1 MKYLKDFL
9 ENNKD
14 SEVFSILSCSKAE
27 LEILELLTRKYL
39 AGISQ
44 VGCFELLSQI
54 YDTKELSFLEG
65 LNDVKNLIELGYIS
79 ASYAFFKEHSKLSKL
94 GLLQAD
100 LSLCDA
106 FLHILEAGAQP
117 LSNPKEPYNDHLEYL
132 KDQFLRVEL
141 YTRRANTSDKSKA
154 SEQIKALE
162 KIIASRLKLSKIA
175 LPCEQILKENAFEA
189 KEQIVFFALLKEEY
203 EQSESGSLRDLGALL
218 ALISKDDMERMKNRS
233 MLEDG
238 SRLIESGVVEYDEVL
253 TPFGALSRT
262 FFISEDTLS
271 EIMHPKS
278 AKTAKKIKLENIVKN
293 SEIFELITPS
303 SDLSDVVLNEQTRAL
318 LENILRQ
325 LDKNVQARLASWG
338 MKPRKNIDA
347 KVIFYGPPGTGK
359 TMSAYC
365 LAKSLKKQVLSFDCS
380 KILSKY
386 VGESEQNVRK
396 IFDSYREICAKTKSE
411 PVLLLNEAD
420 QFLSSRLEN
429 GSSGSEQMHNQMQ
442 NIFLEQIEKFQ
453 GVLIATTNFM
463 QSFDKAFSR
472 RFEYKIEF
480 KKPQLKERIQIW
492 QKVLPKNAE
501 FEESFDINTIA
512 KYELSGASI
521 VLVMKNVALKTAI
534 SDDGVFRTSAF
545 IDEIKRELKSSFEE
559 DKKVGLLK

>member
-1 MKYLKDFL
+1 M
-9 ENNKD
+9 
-14 SEVFSILSCSKAE
+14 SCSKAE

-54 YDTKELSFLEG
+54 YDTKELLFLEG

-262 FFISEDTLS
+262 FFISEDTLG

-463 QSFDKAFSR
+463 QNFDKAFSR

-501 FEESFDINTIA
+501 FEENFDINTIA

>member
-1 MKYLKDFL
+1 M
-9 ENNKD
+9 
-14 SEVFSILSCSKAE
+14 SCSKAE

-54 YDTKELSFLEG
+54 YDTKELLFLEG

-262 FFISEDTLS
+262 FFISEDTLG

-501 FEESFDINTIA
+501 FEENFDINTIA

>member
-1 MKYLKDFL
+1 M
-9 ENNKD
+9 
-14 SEVFSILSCSKAE
+14 SCSKAE

-262 FFISEDTLS
+262 FFISEDTLG

-429 GSSGSEQMHNQMQ
+429 SSSGSEQMHNQMQ

-453 GVLIATTNFM
+453 GVLIATTNFI

>member
-1 MKYLKDFL
+1 M
-9 ENNKD
+9 
-14 SEVFSILSCSKAE
+14 SCSKAE

-141 YTRRANTSDKSKA
+141 YARRANTSDKSKA

-262 FFISEDTLS
+262 FFISEDTLG

>member
-1 MKYLKDFL
+1 M
-9 ENNKD
+9 
-14 SEVFSILSCSKAE
+14 SCSKAE

-141 YTRRANTSDKSKA
+141 YARRANTSDKSKA

-175 LPCEQILKENAFEA
+175 LPCEQILKENAFDT
-189 KEQIVFFALLKEEY
+189 KERIVFFALLKEEY
-203 EQSESGSLRDLGALL
+203 EQSESGSLRDIGALL

-262 FFISEDTLS
+262 FFISEDTLG

-492 QKVLPKNAE
+492 QKVLPKNAK
-501 FEESFDINTIA
+501 FEEGFDINTIA

>member
-1 MKYLKDFL
+1 M
-9 ENNKD
+9 
-14 SEVFSILSCSKAE
+14 SCSKAE

-54 YDTKELSFLEG
+54 YDTKELLFLEG

-79 ASYAFFKEHSKLSKL
+79 ASYAFFKEHSKLNKL

-262 FFISEDTLS
+262 FFISEDTLG

-501 FEESFDINTIA
+501 FEESFDINAIA

>member
-1 MKYLKDFL
+1 M
-9 ENNKD
+9 
-14 SEVFSILSCSKAE
+14 SCSKAE

-262 FFISEDTLS
+262 FFISEDTLG

-480 KKPQLKERIQIW
+480 KKPQLNERIQIW

>member
-1 MKYLKDFL
+1 M
-9 ENNKD
+9 
-14 SEVFSILSCSKAE
+14 
-27 LEILELLTRKYL
+27 RKYL

-65 LNDVKNLIELGYIS
+65 LNDIKNLIELGYIS

-262 FFISEDTLS
+262 FFISEDTLG

-501 FEESFDINTIA
+501 FEENFDINTIA

>member
-1 MKYLKDFL
+1 M
-9 ENNKD
+9 
-14 SEVFSILSCSKAE
+14 SCSKAE

-262 FFISEDTLS
+262 FFISEDTLG

-492 QKVLPKNAE
+492 QKVLPKNAK
-501 FEESFDINTIA
+501 FEEGFDINTIA

>member
-1 MKYLKDFL
+1 M
-9 ENNKD
+9 
-14 SEVFSILSCSKAE
+14 SCSKAE

-262 FFISEDTLS
+262 FFISEDTLG

-396 IFDSYREICAKTKSE
+396 IFDSYREICTKSKSE

-501 FEESFDINTIA
+501 FEENFDINTIA

>member
-1 MKYLKDFL
+1 M
-9 ENNKD
+9 
-14 SEVFSILSCSKAE
+14 
-27 LEILELLTRKYL
+27 
-39 AGISQ
+39 
-44 VGCFELLSQI
+44 
-54 YDTKELSFLEG
+54 
-65 LNDVKNLIELGYIS
+65 
-79 ASYAFFKEHSKLSKL
+79 
-94 GLLQAD
+94 
-100 LSLCDA
+100 
-106 FLHILEAGAQP
+106 
-117 LSNPKEPYNDHLEYL
+117 
-132 KDQFLRVEL
+132 
-141 YTRRANTSDKSKA
+141 
-154 SEQIKALE
+154 
-162 KIIASRLKLSKIA
+162 
-175 LPCEQILKENAFEA
+175 
-189 KEQIVFFALLKEEY
+189 
-203 EQSESGSLRDLGALL
+203 RDLGALL

-262 FFISEDTLS
+262 FFISEDTLG

-396 IFDSYREICAKTKSE
+396 IFDSYC
-411 PVLLLNEAD
+411 
-420 QFLSSRLEN
+420 
-429 GSSGSEQMHNQMQ
+429 
-442 NIFLEQIEKFQ
+442 
-453 GVLIATTNFM
+453 
-463 QSFDKAFSR
+463 
-472 RFEYKIEF
+472 
-480 KKPQLKERIQIW
+480 
-492 QKVLPKNAE
+492 
-501 FEESFDINTIA
+501 
-512 KYELSGASI
+512 
-521 VLVMKNVALKTAI
+521 
-534 SDDGVFRTSAF
+534 
-545 IDEIKRELKSSFEE
+545 
-559 DKKVGLLK
+559 

>member
-1 MKYLKDFL
+1 M
-9 ENNKD
+9 
-14 SEVFSILSCSKAE
+14 SCSKAE
-27 LEILELLTRKYL
+27 LEILEHLTRKYL

-262 FFISEDTLS
+262 FFISEDTLG

>member
-1 MKYLKDFL
+1 M
-9 ENNKD
+9 
-14 SEVFSILSCSKAE
+14 SCSKAE
-27 LEILELLTRKYL
+27 LEILEHLTRKYL

-262 FFISEDTLS
+262 FFISEDTLG

-501 FEESFDINTIA
+501 FEENFDINTIA

>member
-1 MKYLKDFL
+1 M
-9 ENNKD
+9 
-14 SEVFSILSCSKAE
+14 SCSKAE

-175 LPCEQILKENAFEA
+175 LPCEQILKENIFDA

-238 SRLIESGVVEYDEVL
+238 SRLIESGVVDYDEVL

-262 FFISEDTLS
+262 FFISEDTLG

-501 FEESFDINTIA
+501 FEENFDINTIA

>member
-1 MKYLKDFL
+1 M
-9 ENNKD
+9 
-14 SEVFSILSCSKAE
+14 SCSKAE

-175 LPCEQILKENAFEA
+175 LPCEQILKENSFEA

-262 FFISEDTLS
+262 FFISEDTLG

>member
-1 MKYLKDFL
+1 M
-9 ENNKD
+9 
-14 SEVFSILSCSKAE
+14 SCSKAE

-262 FFISEDTLS
+262 FFISEDTLG

-501 FEESFDINTIA
+501 FEESFDINAIA

>member
-1 MKYLKDFL
+1 M
-9 ENNKD
+9 
-14 SEVFSILSCSKAE
+14 SCSKAE
-27 LEILELLTRKYL
+27 LEILEHLTRKYL

-175 LPCEQILKENAFEA
+175 LPCEQILKENSFEA

-262 FFISEDTLS
+262 FFISEDTLG

>member
-1 MKYLKDFL
+1 M
-9 ENNKD
+9 
-14 SEVFSILSCSKAE
+14 SCSKAE
-27 LEILELLTRKYL
+27 LEILEHLTRKYL

-262 FFISEDTLS
+262 FFISEDTLG

-501 FEESFDINTIA
+501 FEESFDINAIA

>member
-27 LEILELLTRKYL
+27 LEILEHLMRKYL

-141 YTRRANTSDKSKA
+141 YARRANTSDKSKA

-189 KEQIVFFALLKEEY
+189 KERIVFFALLKEEY

-262 FFISEDTLS
+262 FFISEDTLG

-429 GSSGSEQMHNQMQ
+429 SSSGSEQMHNQMQ

-453 GVLIATTNFM
+453 GVLIATTNFI

-492 QKVLPKNAE
+492 QKVLPKNAK

-545 IDEIKRELKSSFEE
+545 ID
-559 DKKVGLLK
+559 

>member
-1 MKYLKDFL
+1 M
-9 ENNKD
+9 
-14 SEVFSILSCSKAE
+14 SCSKAE

-141 YTRRANTSDKSKA
+141 YARRANTSDKSKA
-154 SEQIKALE
+154 SEQIKAFE

-262 FFISEDTLS
+262 FFISEDTLG

-501 FEESFDINTIA
+501 FEENFDINTIA

>member
-1 MKYLKDFL
+1 M
-9 ENNKD
+9 
-14 SEVFSILSCSKAE
+14 SCSKAE

-262 FFISEDTLS
+262 FFISEDTLG

-480 KKPQLKERIQIW
+480 KKPQLKERIQNW

-501 FEESFDINTIA
+501 FEENFDINTIA

>member
-1 MKYLKDFL
+1 M
-9 ENNKD
+9 
-14 SEVFSILSCSKAE
+14 SCSKAE

-54 YDTKELSFLEG
+54 YDTKELLFLEG

-262 FFISEDTLS
+262 FFISEDTLG

-501 FEESFDINTIA
+501 FEESFDINAIA

>member
-1 MKYLKDFL
+1 M
-9 ENNKD
+9 
-14 SEVFSILSCSKAE
+14 SCSKAE

-162 KIIASRLKLSKIA
+162 KIIASRLKLSKIT

-262 FFISEDTLS
+262 FFISEDTLG

-396 IFDSYREICAKTKSE
+396 IFDSYREICTKTKSE

-545 IDEIKRELKSSFEE
+545 IDEIKREQRSSFEE

>member
-1 MKYLKDFL
+1 M
-9 ENNKD
+9 
-14 SEVFSILSCSKAE
+14 SCSKAE

>member
-1 MKYLKDFL
+1 M
-9 ENNKD
+9 
-14 SEVFSILSCSKAE
+14 SCSKAE

-175 LPCEQILKENAFEA
+175 LPCEQILKENAFDT
-189 KEQIVFFALLKEEY
+189 KERIVFFALLKEEY

-262 FFISEDTLS
+262 FFISEDTLG

-396 IFDSYREICAKTKSE
+396 IFDSYREICTKTKSE

-501 FEESFDINTIA
+501 FEESFDINAIA

>member
-1 MKYLKDFL
+1 M
-9 ENNKD
+9 
-14 SEVFSILSCSKAE
+14 SCSKAE

-262 FFISEDTLS
+262 FFISEDTLG

>member
-1 MKYLKDFL
+1 M
-9 ENNKD
+9 
-14 SEVFSILSCSKAE
+14 SCSKAE

-141 YTRRANTSDKSKA
+141 YARRANTSDKSKA

-262 FFISEDTLS
+262 FFISEDTLG

-492 QKVLPKNAE
+492 QNVLPKNAE

>member
-1 MKYLKDFL
+1 M
-9 ENNKD
+9 
-14 SEVFSILSCSKAE
+14 SCSKAE

-262 FFISEDTLS
+262 FFISEDTLG

-501 FEESFDINTIA
+501 FEENFDINAIA

>member
-1 MKYLKDFL
+1 M
-9 ENNKD
+9 
-14 SEVFSILSCSKAE
+14 SCSKAE

-54 YDTKELSFLEG
+54 YDTKELLFLEG

-100 LSLCDA
+100 LSLCDV

-262 FFISEDTLS
+262 FFISEDTLG

-501 FEESFDINTIA
+501 FEESFDINAIA

>member
-1 MKYLKDFL
+1 M
-9 ENNKD
+9 
-14 SEVFSILSCSKAE
+14 SCSKAE

-79 ASYAFFKEHSKLSKL
+79 ASYAFFKEHSKLGKL

-175 LPCEQILKENAFEA
+175 LPCEQILKENAFDT
-189 KEQIVFFALLKEEY
+189 KERIVFFALLKEEY
-203 EQSESGSLRDLGALL
+203 EQSESESLRDLGALL

-262 FFISEDTLS
+262 FFISEDTLG

-501 FEESFDINTIA
+501 FEESFDINAIA

>member
-1 MKYLKDFL
+1 M
-9 ENNKD
+9 
-14 SEVFSILSCSKAE
+14 SCSIAE

-54 YDTKELSFLEG
+54 YDTKELLFLEG

-262 FFISEDTLS
+262 FFISEDTLG

-501 FEESFDINTIA
+501 FEENFDINTIA

>member
-1 MKYLKDFL
+1 M
-9 ENNKD
+9 
-14 SEVFSILSCSKAE
+14 SCSKAE

-54 YDTKELSFLEG
+54 YDTKELLFLEG

-262 FFISEDTLS
+262 FFISEDTLG

>member
-1 MKYLKDFL
+1 MGDFFSSD
-9 ENNKD
+9 NF
-14 SEVFSILSCSKAE
+14 SELVAF
-27 LEILELLTRKYL
+27 
-39 AGISQ
+39 AGRH
-44 VGCFELLSQI
+44 QI
-54 YDTKELSFLEG
+54 M
-65 LNDVKNLIELGYIS
+65 V
-79 ASYAFFKEHSKLSKL
+79 
-94 GLLQAD
+94 
-100 LSLCDA
+100 
-106 FLHILEAGAQP
+106 
-117 LSNPKEPYNDHLEYL
+117 
-132 KDQFLRVEL
+132 
-141 YTRRANTSDKSKA
+141 
-154 SEQIKALE
+154 
-162 KIIASRLKLSKIA
+162 
-175 LPCEQILKENAFEA
+175 
-189 KEQIVFFALLKEEY
+189 IVFFALLKEEY

-262 FFISEDTLS
+262 FFISEDTLG

>member
-1 MKYLKDFL
+1 M
-9 ENNKD
+9 
-14 SEVFSILSCSKAE
+14 SCSKAE

-262 FFISEDTLS
+262 FFISEDTLG

-501 FEESFDINTIA
+501 FEENFDINTIA

>member
-1 MKYLKDFL
+1 M
-9 ENNKD
+9 
-14 SEVFSILSCSKAE
+14 SCSKAG

-262 FFISEDTLS
+262 FFISEDTLG

-347 KVIFYGPPGTGK
+347 KVIFYDPPGTGK

-501 FEESFDINTIA
+501 FEENFDINTIA

>member
-1 MKYLKDFL
+1 M
-9 ENNKD
+9 
-14 SEVFSILSCSKAE
+14 SCSKAE

-189 KEQIVFFALLKEEY
+189 KEQIVFFAILKEEY

-262 FFISEDTLS
+262 FFISEDTLG

-396 IFDSYREICAKTKSE
+396 IFDSYREICTKTKSE

-501 FEESFDINTIA
+501 FEENFDINTIA

-545 IDEIKRELKSSFEE
+545 IDEIKREQGSSCEE

>member
-1 MKYLKDFL
+1 M
-9 ENNKD
+9 
-14 SEVFSILSCSKAE
+14 SCSKAE

-54 YDTKELSFLEG
+54 YDTKELLFLEG

-141 YTRRANTSDKSKA
+141 YARRANTSDKSKA

-203 EQSESGSLRDLGALL
+203 EQSESGSLRDIGALL

-262 FFISEDTLS
+262 FFISEDTLG

-318 LENILRQ
+318 LENILRL

-501 FEESFDINTIA
+501 FEENFDINTIA

>member
-1 MKYLKDFL
+1 M
-9 ENNKD
+9 
-14 SEVFSILSCSKAE
+14 SCSKAE

-141 YTRRANTSDKSKA
+141 YARRANTSDKSKA

-262 FFISEDTLS
+262 FFISEDTLG

-501 FEESFDINTIA
+501 FEENFDINTIA